1 MRYRRSA
8 HHNLDP
14 SVGPLVARFPGQH
27 CTRCGG
33 EFIPG
38 ESEIEVDPAEQGP
51 KGGKRYMHAHGCAKS
66 NPVKRRVRAR
76 DLRDMDDMTPS
87 EIAEMKEALYKISQR
102 QAEEAL
108 RDFYERKV
116 ASPAGRSKQI
126 ASAAARAKQPVRRNF
141 GAMFGQKY
149 DLAQHAEKAR
159 ELATPYRRLVQDFL
173 VHAPGKGGRGEAWY
187 WLRGLQ
193 LRDFEEA
200 PLSSLPTRYFTAKSP
215 WSQMRST
222 LNEYG
227 KYVRPNFVL
236 IDTFTGEVEGP
247 LSAESIHAR
256 RNPRRGHGHR

>member
-1 MRYRRSA
+1 MRSRRSA
-8 HHNLDP
+8 HHNPELGA
-14 SVGPLVARFPGQH
+14 GPLVARFPGQH

-66 NPVKRRVRAR
+66 NPVKRRVQAR
-76 DLRDMDDMTPS
+76 HVRDMDDMTPS
-87 EIAEMKEALYKISQR
+87 ERAEL
-102 QAEEAL
+102 EEAL
-108 RDFYERKV
+108 REFYARQAE
-116 ASPAGRSKQI
+116 SKQY
-126 ASAAARAKQPVRRNF
+126 AVHAAAAKQPVRRNF

-227 KYVRPNFVL
+227 KYVRPNFVV
-236 IDTFTGEVEGP
+236 IDTFTDEVEGP